1 MGKSKVIVIGGG
13 ASGIVAAIFAARDGA
28 KVTILEQK
36 DKIGRKI
43 LATGN
48 GRCNLSNKDI
58 AIHHYYS
65 VREDQ
70 TFLNKILCEFDVKE
84 TLNFFNRLGI
94 DIVEKEEGRLYPRSD
109 QASSVVSVLLLEL
122 HRLKVDIRC
131 EEHVQSI
138 ELGDSIRVIT
148 DNNKYYCNKLILA
161 AGGKSSPN
169 LGSNGSG
176 YELAKLFGH
185 TIKQTFPSLVQLKT
199 DYLYLKQ
206 LKGTKV
212 VGAVSLLN
220 DQNELIK
227 EDRGEILFTDYG
239 ISGPPVLQISRDAS
253 YYYENHLD
261 TYVLIDLIPE
271 QSIEQLDN
279 LLINRFAIMPT
290 KSAESSLIGFINNR
304 LIMPI
309 LKSSEITPAKKAG
322 DITKEERK
330 RMVYCLKNIS
340 MKVTGTQDWNNSQ
353 VTAGGIKL
361 SEVDMNSLASKKA
374 KGVYLCGEILDV
386 DGICGGYNLQWAWS
400 SGAIAGKNAALE
412 EQK

>member
-1 MGKSKVIVIGGG
+1 MGKSKIIVIGGG
-13 ASGIVAAIFAARDGA
+13 ASGMVAAIFAARLGA
-28 KVTILEQK
+28 KVTILERK

-48 GRCNLSNKDI
+48 GRCNLTNKNV
-58 AIHHYYS
+58 AIQHYYS

-70 TFLNKILCEFDVKE
+70 NFLSKILSEFDVEK
-84 TLNFFNRLGI
+84 TLGFFSELGI
-94 DIVEKEEGRLYPRSD
+94 DVVEKEEGRLYPRSD

-122 HRLKVDIRC
+122 ERLKVDIRC
-131 EEHVQSI
+131 DEQVNAI
-138 ELGDSIRVIT
+138 EIGDNIKVLT
-148 DNNKYYCNKLILA
+148 DNSKYYCNKLIVA
-161 AGGKSSPN
+161 TGGKSCPD

-176 YELAKLFGH
+176 FELAKSFGH
-185 TIKQTFPSLVQLKT
+185 TIKQTFPSLVQLQT
-199 DYLYLKQ
+199 DYPYLKQ

-212 VGAVSLLN
+212 IGTVQLLN

-227 EDRGEILFTDYG
+227 EERGEILFTDYG

-271 QSIEQLDN
+271 QSIEQLDV
-279 LLINRFAIMPT
+279 LLTNRFSIMPT
-290 KSAESSLIGFINNR
+290 KSAENTLIGFINNR

-309 LKSSEITPAKKAG
+309 LKSSEISASKKAG

-330 RMVYCLKNIS
+330 RIVQCLKNVS

-353 VTAGGIKL
+353 VTAGGVKL
-361 SEVDMNSLASKKA
+361 SEVNINNLVSKKA
-374 KGVYLCGEILDV
+374 KSIYLCGEILDV

-400 SGAIAGKNAALE
+400 SGAVAGKNAALE
-412 EQK
+412 E